1 MSRRLPP
8 LNALRAFEAAG
19 RHLSFSK
26 AAEELHVTP
35 AAISHHIKGLEEQLG
50 VALFRREPRR
60 LLLTDAGQRAL
71 PGLREAFDRMATTL
85 AEIEQS
91 AEGELL
97 TISATP
103 SLASKWLLPR
113 LRHFR
118 RANPELEVRLDA
130 SAHLVDFSR
139 ETDVDVGIRHGTGD
153 YPGLEVEWLMTTS
166 RTPVCAPTLLDGPNP
181 LRTPQDLRHHTLLHV
196 PWQCC
201 GATDPDWPEWL
212 ASAGV
217 TDVDAERGPRFNEY
231 AYAIQ
236 AAVEGDGVVLA
247 TDVLVADDIAAG
259 RLVKPFGSGLAGETP
274 FGYYLVYPPAKARV
288 KRVKRFRE
296 WLLDEVAAHN
306 EAATEDSAMTQGV
319 TAA

>member
-1 MSRRLPP
+1 MARRLPP

-71 PGLREAFDRMATTL
+71 PGLREAFDRMAATL
-85 AEIEQS
+85 SEIRES
-91 AEGELL
+91 ADGELL

-113 LRHFR
+113 LRSFR
-118 RANPELEVRLDA
+118 QRHPEFDVRLDA
-130 SAHLVDFSR
+130 SPQVVDFNR
-139 ETDVDVGIRHGTGD
+139 DTDVDIAIRHGQGD
-153 YPGLEVEWLMTTS
+153 YPNLEVEWLLPTS
-166 RTPVCAPTLLDGPNP
+166 RIPVCSPSLLDGRYP
-181 LRTPQDLRHHTLLHV
+181 LRRPQDLRHHTLLHV
-196 PWQCC
+196 PWRCC
-201 GATDPDWPEWL
+201 AATDPDWAEWL
-212 ASAGV
+212 QTAGV
-217 TDVDAERGPRFNEY
+217 VGVDPERGPRFNEY

-236 AAVEGDGVVLA
+236 AAIEGEGVVLA
-247 TDVLVADDIAAG
+247 SDVLVADDIAAG
-259 RLVKPFGSGLAGETP
+259 RLVKPFGDSLSDETP
-274 FGYYLVYPPAKARV
+274 FGYFLVYPPAKARL
-288 KRVKRFRE
+288 KRVKHFRS
-296 WLLDEVAAHN
+296 WLVEEVGTYIQQH
-306 EAATEDSAMTQGV
+306 EIEGE